1 MLFSLF
7 PLIYT
12 AGIVLTLIKVIQWMA
27 SPGLGT
33 STTKNRHV
41 DRTGLKTIHPE
52 ILDENRIVTEEEL
65 WAIRFEDLEGFSTK
79 TKV

>member
-1 MLFSLF
+1 MLSSLF

-12 AGIVLTLIKVIQWMA
+12 AGIVLTVIKVIQWMA
-27 SPGLGT
+27 SHGHGT
-33 STTKNRHV
+33 STAKNRDV

-52 ILDENRIVTEEEL
+52 LLDENGVVTEEEL
-65 WAIRFEDLEGFSTK
+65 WAVRFEDLDGFSIK